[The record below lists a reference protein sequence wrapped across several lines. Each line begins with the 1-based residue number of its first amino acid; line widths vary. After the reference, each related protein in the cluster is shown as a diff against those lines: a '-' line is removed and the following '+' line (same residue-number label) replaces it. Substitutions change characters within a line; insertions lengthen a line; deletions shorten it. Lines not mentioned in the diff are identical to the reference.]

1 MRNVS
6 RSLVAAIL
14 IFTTIFTSI
23 GYAALIDPLSM
34 FGTAESSGPDYDL
47 YISQITPDISGGVDV
62 TGYFSTIM
70 SAEVTSS
77 KTATFTIT
85 VTNKSDKI
93 YCYERM
99 IEGSELGIE
108 GVYSGSS
115 IKPSVSNIS
124 FLDEV
129 APGESIT
136 FTLTMTNDNNDKT
149 ENYYLKFN
157 FIEKTNSNIP
167 QGLFI
172 TSAYSVDSE
181 IKNVD
186 HNSVSFVEYTTT
198 LDSVIDKARSGE
210 GKVVYN
216 VTVYNNTN
224 LTYSYRDFYYQ
235 TSLEGF
241 NGNNYLSTSNNKSKI
256 GVSVSLATATAQGK
270 IVKPGE
276 KKEFTVTYTLG
287 TNMNANTDWA
297 TRINLRFGINVD
309 GEREALE
316 VVEKKFLDILN
327 TTTTYNQLCDVIDN
341 KYDGYQEWTSNY
353 IGNVIGSSSEDS
365 VALNTLFAGQL
376 QITVG
381 KDQMDATVLVKHEN
395 LDGNRSTGDD
405 YVATNKD
412 GKGSPFYGYGCEMTL
427 YLTIDPLNRAGAY
440 VPVYAVVFTCD
451 RDANGNKI
459 SDWYRIGSTYSG
471 TANVVTY
478 DGGNGTGSFVTDNWV
493 ADAATYQLVD
503 GYSYNIGGSVY
514 NLRAYS
520 HSVSKGVSI
529 KNIVVANDANAVNT
543 LKTLANDAKR
553 IMEDTRYAGE
563 GVDIVAEVYERYSH
577 LYTVDANG
585 NHSVRAD
592 LTIAQMSPAIVNLY
606 GAVSEALMYM
616 DAVQKENQ

>member
-1 MRNVS
+1 MGNAR
-6 RSLVAAIL
+6 RTLIAIL
-14 IFTTIFTSI
+14 LLFATVFTSV
-23 GYAALIDPLSM
+23 GYAQVSDSLSF
-34 FGTAESSGPDYDL
+34 FGTAEIPKPWYDL
-47 YISQITPDISGGVDV
+47 YISNITPDTSGGVDV
-62 TGYFSTIM
+62 TGYYSTYM
-70 SAEVTSS
+70 SAEVGSN
-77 KTATFTIT
+77 KVATFTIT
-85 VTNKSDKI
+85 VVNQSNKI
-93 YCYERM
+93 YCYERI
-99 IEGSELGIE
+99 IEGEELGID
-108 GVYSGSS
+108 GVYTGSS

-136 FTLTMTNDNNDKT
+136 FTLTVTNDNNDKT
-149 ENYYLKFN
+149 DNYYLKFN
-157 FIEKTNSNIP
+157 FIEKTNYNIP

-172 TSAYSVDSE
+172 TSVYTVDSST
-181 IKNVD
+181 KNVD

-210 GKVVYN
+210 GKVVYK

-235 TSLEGF
+235 SNLDGF
-241 NGNNYLSTSNNKSKI
+241 NGNGYLSTSNNKSKI
-256 GVSVSLATATAQGK
+256 GVTVSLASATAAEK

-276 KKEFTVTYTLG
+276 KKEFTVTYTVG
-287 TNMNANTDWA
+287 SSMNANTDWA

-316 VVEKKFLDILN
+316 VIEKKFLDILN
-327 TTTTYNQLCDVIDN
+327 TKTTYDQLIDALDN
-341 KYDGYQEWTSNY
+341 KYDGRQEWTSNY
-353 IGNVIGSSSEDS
+353 IGNVVGSSSEDS

-405 YVATNKD
+405 YVAVNQN
-412 GKGSPFYGYGCEMTL
+412 GAGSPFYGYGCEMTL
-427 YLTIDPLNRAGAY
+427 YLTVDPLNKSGAY

-459 SDWYRIGSTYSG
+459 SDWYRIGSTYAG
-471 TANVVTY
+471 TANVVSY
-478 DGGNGTGSFVTDNWV
+478 DGANGTGSFVTDNWI
-493 ADAATYQLVD
+493 ADAATYKLVN
-503 GYSYNIGGSVY
+503 GYSYNIGGEVY
-514 NLRAYS
+514 NLKAYS

-563 GVDIVAEVYERYSH
+563 GVDIVAEVYERYSY
-577 LYTVDANG
+577 LYTANANG
-585 NHSVRAD
+585 THSVRAD

-606 GAVSEALMYM
+606 DAVSEALMYM
-616 DAVQKENQ
+616 DAVQKDR